1 MQFADVGGGRLACEE
16 SGSGPDTV
24 FVHGIPTDYR
34 AWNAQVPVF
43 SKKYRVIM
51 YSRRHAKPNNN
62 TGSLLESTIENNALD
77 LQGLIQK
84 TTSPPIN
91 LIGHSYG
98 GFIAAYVAANHPEL
112 VKRLVLIEPGIT
124 TLLIRDPDSRA
135 QMLSLLI
142 RAPSTAFAAG
152 TYIRRYYNPL
162 LKAYRKGDLET
173 ALEYFLDGLMNQTG
187 ALKQLPEAVQ
197 AMLRENAKTIGE
209 VEAKLP
215 SFTKQDARRISAP
228 TLLVNGENGTRIFR
242 AINRALAEFIPKNE
256 LVAIPKASHFPHFE
270 NPESFN
276 EIVLEFLKRDL

>member
-1 MQFADVGGGRLACEE
+1 MQFAEVSGGRLAYDEN
-16 SGSGPDTV
+16 GSGPDIL

-43 SKKYRVIM
+43 SQKYHVIT
-51 YSRRHAKPNNN
+51 YSRRHANPNNN
-62 TGSLLESTIENNALD
+62 TGSLRESTIDNNAVD
-77 LQGLIQK
+77 LQELIQK

-98 GFIAAYVAANHPEL
+98 GFIAAHVAANHPEL
-112 VKRLVLIEPGIT
+112 VRRLVLIEPGIT
-124 TLLIRDPDSRA
+124 TLLIRDSQSRA

-142 RAPSTAFAAG
+142 RAPSTALAAG

-162 LKAYRKGDLET
+162 LQAYRKGDSET

-187 ALKQLPEAVQ
+187 ALKQLPEDVQ

-215 SFTKQDARRISAP
+215 SFTKQDASRISAP
-228 TLLVNGENGTRIFR
+228 TLLINGENGTRIFR
-242 AINRALAEFIPKNE
+242 AINKALSKSIPKNQ

-276 EIVLEFLKRDL
+276 QIVSEYLGRDL